1 MTVAYPVGGSKASWG
16 SRVDADTRMRHD
28 RELSERHYAW
38 GQNCPA
44 VDLDFLMCEFNR
56 GIPVVLV
63 DYKWQGA
70 PLGNTNGFTFK
81 ALSGLY
87 NEHGDQL
94 PFFVA
99 RYWPDV
105 WAFKVLPMNAPA
117 QAWLQADTWVPMTEK
132 EWVTGLY
139 RMRKVALNKGDCASI
154 ARLNTELPPDG
165 SG

>member
-1 MTVAYPVGGSKASWG
+1 MTVAPVGGRSASWG
-16 SRVDADTRMRHD
+16 SRVNADARMAHD

-56 GIPVVLV
+56 GIPIVLV

-87 NEHGDQL
+87 NEQGDHL
-94 PFFVA
+94 PFFIA
-99 RYWPDV
+99 RYWPGT
-105 WAFKVLPMNAPA
+105 WAFKVLPVNEPA
-117 QAWLQADTWVPMTEK
+117 QERLSTAGWVPMTERQ
-132 EWVTGLY
+132 WVSGLY
-139 RMRKVALNKGDCASI
+139 RMRQIALSRGDLATV
-154 ARLNTELPPDG
+154 ARLNDTMPPAEAG
-165 SG
+165 A